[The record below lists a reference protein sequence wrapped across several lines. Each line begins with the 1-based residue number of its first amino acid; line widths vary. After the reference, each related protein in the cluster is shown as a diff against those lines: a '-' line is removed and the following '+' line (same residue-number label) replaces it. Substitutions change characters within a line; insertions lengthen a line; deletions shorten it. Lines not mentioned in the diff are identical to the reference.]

1 MPYINVKVAKKV
13 DDEIRNKFQLEMGK
27 NISIIPDKTME
38 FTTVVIED
46 DCVMYKNGEHVEGVF
61 IEVRLFK
68 ESPENAK
75 KAYTEKLFTITED
88 ILNVTPDHTHVNY
101 FEFSAW
107 GAGGNYM
114 T

>member
-1 MPYINVKVAKKV
+1 MPYINVKVAKKL
-13 DDEIRNKFQLEMGK
+13 DDDIKNKFQLEMGK
-27 NISIIPDKTME
+27 NISIIPGKTIE
-38 FTTVVIED
+38 VTTVVIED
-46 DCVMYKNGEHVEGVF
+46 DCAMYKNGDCFDGVF

-68 ESPENAK
+68 ESPEDAK

-88 ILNVTPDHTHVNY
+88 ILNVTTDRTQVNY

-107 GAGGNYM
+107 GSGGNYM